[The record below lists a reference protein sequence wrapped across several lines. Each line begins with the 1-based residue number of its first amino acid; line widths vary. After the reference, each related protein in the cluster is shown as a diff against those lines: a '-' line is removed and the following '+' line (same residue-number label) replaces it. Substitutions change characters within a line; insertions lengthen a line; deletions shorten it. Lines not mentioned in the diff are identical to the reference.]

1 MTAREVAPDAAA
13 EDVMMALVTG
23 PDRDTLL
30 RIGRT
35 TVEERLAA
43 CVNVLDGVA
52 SVYRWQGAVEQEAE
66 ALAIFKTSRARVASL
81 RDRVLELHPYDEPEF
96 VALAVDFGSHSYL
109 AWILDS
115 VSG

>member
-1 MTAREVAPDAAA
+1 VKPFDAAPGDA
-13 EDVMMALVTG
+13 MIALVTG
-23 PDRDTLL
+23 PDRDSLL

-35 TVEERLAA
+35 TVEEQLAA
-43 CVNVLDGVA
+43 CVNVLDDIV

-66 ALAIFKTSRARVASL
+66 ALAIFKTSSARIASL

-96 VALAVDFGSHSYL
+96 VALRVDFGSHSYL